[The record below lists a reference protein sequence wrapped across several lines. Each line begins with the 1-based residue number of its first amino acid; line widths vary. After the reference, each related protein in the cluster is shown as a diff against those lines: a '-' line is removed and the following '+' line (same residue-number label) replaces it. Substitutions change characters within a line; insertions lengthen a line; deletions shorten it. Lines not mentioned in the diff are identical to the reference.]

1 MFVSSST
8 GQCTG
13 HWDVW
18 LVTFYGNPVLVLRGY
33 SVPRS
38 CCAMLLVSGCFV
50 PLTVGMTHWWHGDT
64 CPHTVQ
70 CHTGHRCCL
79 LIPATHNTSIV
90 YWFRLFFPN
99 IVDMFYNQFSSK
111 STFYLW
117 QQTKSV
123 LISAG
128 YCEKLA
134 GGKWEFSVKLQSH
147 YIEYYVYF
155 IDI

>member
-8 GQCTG
+8 GQWTLRCVACDVFWEPSVSVTWIFCPPVMLCHAPG
-13 HWDVW
+13 LLAVLFHWQ
-18 LVTFYGNPVLVLRGY
+18 LR
-33 SVPRS
+33 
-38 CCAMLLVSGCFV
+38 
-50 PLTVGMTHWWHGDT
+50 WHIGDT
-64 CPHTVQ
+64 GTRVCTLCSGPLWDHWSPMLSS
-70 CHTGHRCCL
+70 H
-79 LIPATHNTSIV
+79 PSNTSIV
-90 YWFRLFFPN
+90 YWFRFCPN
-99 IVDMFYNQFSSK
+99 IVDMLCFMFYNQFSSK
-111 STFYLW
+111 STFYK
-117 QQTKSV
+117 TKSV

>member
-8 GQCTG
+8 GQWTLRCVACDVFWEPSVSVTWIFCPPVMLCHAPGLRTLRLFCSIDSWDDTSVTRG
-13 HWDVW
+13 HVSAHSAVDHWS
-18 LVTFYGNPVLVLRGY
+18 P
-33 SVPRS
+33 
-38 CCAMLLVSGCFV
+38 MLSSH
-50 PLTVGMTHWWHGDT
+50 PS
-64 CPHTVQ
+64 
-70 CHTGHRCCL
+70 
-79 LIPATHNTSIV
+79 NTSIV
-90 YWFRLFFPN
+90 HWFRLFFPN

-134 GGKWEFSVKLQSH
+134 GGKWEFSVKLRSH